1 MPKVIVDGIEVEVPQ
16 GATVL
21 QACEVAGKEIPRFC
35 YHERLSIAGN
45 CRMCL
50 VEMEKSPKP
59 VASCAMPV
67 ADGQVIYTNTE
78 MVKKARQGVMEFLL
92 INHPLDCP
100 ICDQGGECDL
110 QDQSMKY
117 GVDKSRYELNK
128 RSVKEKYMGPL
139 IKTVMTRCIHCTRC
153 VRFAEEIAGV
163 PEIGAIN
170 RGENMEITTYLEKTL
185 DSELS
190 ANVIDL
196 CPVGAL
202 TSKPYAFEA
211 RPWELTKTESIDV
224 MDAVGS
230 NIRVDTKGWEVKRI
244 LPRVNDEIN
253 EEWLSDKSRYA
264 CDGLLKNRLDT
275 PFIKINGKLQAC
287 SWDEAF
293 KFISDNIR
301 GLTGDKVFGAVGDLV
316 DVETMYMF
324 KKFFKDVLS
333 SDNIDF
339 RPTNYFIDPSHKANY
354 LFNTSISRLEEAD
367 LVVLVGTNPRLE
379 ATILNARIRKAY
391 LARKTKVYSIGDVG
405 DLTYPHENV
414 GSSFSALGEIL
425 AKNGKIYNSLKSAKK
440 PVFIIGESGL
450 GSNGEYVLET
460 VKKILKDNNF
470 LNNDWNGLNILHQNA
485 SSVGAIYLN
494 LLKSN
499 FLDKLNDDTL
509 KAVYLLGADQIKVKP
524 VNKFIIYQGSHGGFN
539 SKIADVI
546 LPGAAYTEKQGL
558 YVNTEGR
565 VQDAN
570 KASFP
575 PGNAKE
581 DWKILRAL
589 SDIFKKTIDIN
600 SHQILRE
607 NLFKDYPIFKEV
619 DELPKFEIDSLT
631 FKNVTPVNGN
641 IKIADFD
648 FYFSNIIAASS
659 KTMDECKKAKQIL
672 QRTGTDN

>member
-1 MPKVIVDGIEVEVPQ
+1 
-16 GATVL
+16 
-21 QACEVAGKEIPRFC
+21 
-35 YHERLSIAGN
+35 
-45 CRMCL
+45 
-50 VEMEKSPKP
+50 
-59 VASCAMPV
+59 
-67 ADGQVIYTNTE
+67 
-78 MVKKARQGVMEFLL
+78 
-92 INHPLDCP
+92 
-100 ICDQGGECDL
+100 
-110 QDQSMKY
+110 
-117 GVDKSRYELNK
+117 
-128 RSVKEKYMGPL
+128 
-139 IKTVMTRCIHCTRC
+139 
-153 VRFAEEIAGV
+153 
-163 PEIGAIN
+163 
-170 RGENMEITTYLEKTL
+170 
-185 DSELS
+185 
-190 ANVIDL
+190 
-196 CPVGAL
+196 
-202 TSKPYAFEA
+202 
-211 RPWELTKTESIDV
+211 
-224 MDAVGS
+224 
-230 NIRVDTKGWEVKRI
+230 
-244 LPRVNDEIN
+244 
-253 EEWLSDKSRYA
+253 
-264 CDGLLKNRLDT
+264 
-275 PFIKINGKLQAC
+275 
-287 SWDEAF
+287 
-293 KFISDNIR
+293 
-301 GLTGDKVFGAVGDLV
+301 
-316 DVETMYMF
+316 MF

-339 RPTNYFIDPSHKANY
+339 RPTNYVIDPTHKANY

-440 PVFIIGESGL
+440 PAFIIGESGL

-619 DELPKFEIDSLT
+619 DELPKSEIDSLT

-672 QRTGTDN
+672 QKTGTDN

>member
-1 MPKVIVDGIEVEVPQ
+1 
-16 GATVL
+16 
-21 QACEVAGKEIPRFC
+21 
-35 YHERLSIAGN
+35 
-45 CRMCL
+45 
-50 VEMEKSPKP
+50 
-59 VASCAMPV
+59 
-67 ADGQVIYTNTE
+67 
-78 MVKKARQGVMEFLL
+78 
-92 INHPLDCP
+92 
-100 ICDQGGECDL
+100 
-110 QDQSMKY
+110 
-117 GVDKSRYELNK
+117 
-128 RSVKEKYMGPL
+128 
-139 IKTVMTRCIHCTRC
+139 
-153 VRFAEEIAGV
+153 
-163 PEIGAIN
+163 
-170 RGENMEITTYLEKTL
+170 
-185 DSELS
+185 
-190 ANVIDL
+190 
-196 CPVGAL
+196 
-202 TSKPYAFEA
+202 
-211 RPWELTKTESIDV
+211 
-224 MDAVGS
+224 
-230 NIRVDTKGWEVKRI
+230 
-244 LPRVNDEIN
+244 
-253 EEWLSDKSRYA
+253 
-264 CDGLLKNRLDT
+264 
-275 PFIKINGKLQAC
+275 
-287 SWDEAF
+287 
-293 KFISDNIR
+293 
-301 GLTGDKVFGAVGDLV
+301 
-316 DVETMYMF
+316 MF

-339 RPTNYFIDPSHKANY
+339 RSKNYFIDPSHKANY

-391 LARKTKVYSIGDVG
+391 LARKAKVYSIGDVG
-405 DLTYPHENV
+405 NLTYPHENV
-414 GSSFSALGEIL
+414 GSSLSAIGDIL

-440 PVFIIGESGL
+440 PVFII
-450 GSNGEYVLET
+450 
-460 VKKILKDNNF
+460 DNNF

-499 FLDKLNDDTL
+499 FLDNLNDDTL
-509 KAVYLLGADQIKVKP
+509 KVVYLLGADQIKIKP
-524 VNKFIIYQGSHGGFN
+524 INKFIIYQGTHGGLN

-565 VQDAN
+565 VQNAN

-619 DELPKFEIDSLT
+619 DELPKSAIDNLI
-631 FKNVTPVNGN
+631 FKNVTPINGN

-672 QRTGTDN
+672 QKTGTDN

>member
-1 MPKVIVDGIEVEVPQ
+1 
-16 GATVL
+16 
-21 QACEVAGKEIPRFC
+21 
-35 YHERLSIAGN
+35 
-45 CRMCL
+45 
-50 VEMEKSPKP
+50 
-59 VASCAMPV
+59 
-67 ADGQVIYTNTE
+67 
-78 MVKKARQGVMEFLL
+78 
-92 INHPLDCP
+92 
-100 ICDQGGECDL
+100 
-110 QDQSMKY
+110 
-117 GVDKSRYELNK
+117 
-128 RSVKEKYMGPL
+128 
-139 IKTVMTRCIHCTRC
+139 
-153 VRFAEEIAGV
+153 
-163 PEIGAIN
+163 
-170 RGENMEITTYLEKTL
+170 
-185 DSELS
+185 LS

-264 CDGLLKNRLDT
+264 CDGLLRNRLDT

-301 GLTGDKVFGAVGDLV
+301 GLTGDKFFGAVGDLV

-324 KKFFKDVLS
+324 KRFFKDVLS

-339 RPTNYFIDPSHKANY
+339 RSTNYFIDPSHKANY

-379 ATILNARIRKAY
+379 ATIINARIRKAY

-440 PVFIIGESGL
+440 PVFIIGECGL
-450 GSNGEYVLET
+450 SSNGEYVLET

-524 VNKFIIYQGSHGGFN
+524 VNKFIIYQGSHGGLN

-589 SDIFKKTIDIN
+589 SDEFKKTIDIN
-600 SHQILRE
+600 THQILRE

-619 DELPKFEIDSLT
+619 DQLPKSTIDSLT
-631 FKNVTPVNGN
+631 FKNVTPINGN
-641 IKIADFD
+641 IKITDFD

-672 QRTGTDN
+672 QMTGTDN

>member
-1 MPKVIVDGIEVEVPQ
+1 MVKVKVDGIEVEIQQ

-21 QACEVAGKEIPRFC
+21 QACELAGKEIPRFC

-50 VEMEKSPKP
+50 VEIEKSPKP
-59 VASCAMPV
+59 IASCAMPV

-78 MVKKARQGVMEFLL
+78 MVKKAREGVMEFLL

-153 VRFAEEIAGV
+153 IRFASEVAGV
-163 PEIGAIN
+163 PDLGAIN
-170 RGENMEITTYLEKTL
+170 RGENTEITTYLEKTL

-244 LPRVNDEIN
+244 LPRINDDIN
-253 EEWLSDKSRYA
+253 EEWISDKTRYA

-287 SWDEAF
+287 SWDDAF
-293 KFISDNIR
+293 KFISVNTKGLSGDNVY
-301 GLTGDKVFGAVGDLV
+301 GVVGDLV

-324 KKFFKDVLS
+324 KRFFNDVLS

-339 RPTNYFIDPSHKANY
+339 RQTNYFIDPSHKANY
-354 LFNTSISRLEEAD
+354 LFNTSIARIEEAD
-367 LVVLVGTNPRLE
+367 LVVLVGSNPRLE
-379 ATILNARIRKAY
+379 ATILNVRIRKAY
-391 LARKTKVYSIGDVG
+391 LTRKTKVYSIGDVG

-414 GSSFSALGEIL
+414 GSSFSAIGEIL
-425 AKNGKIYNSLKSAKK
+425 AKNGKIYNSLKLAKK
-440 PVFIIGESGL
+440 PIFIIGESGL
-450 GSNGEYVLET
+450 SSNGEYVLET
-460 VKKILKDNNF
+460 IKKILKDNNF
-470 LNNDWNGLNILHQNA
+470 LNNNWNGLNVLHQNA
-485 SSVGAIYLN
+485 ASVGAIYLN

-499 FLDKLNDDTL
+499 FLDKLNDDNF
-509 KAVYLLGADQIKVKP
+509 KIVYLLGADQIRINNK
-524 VNKFIIYQGSHGGFN
+524 NKFIIYQGSHGGLN
-539 SKIADVI
+539 SKSADVI

-589 SDIFKKTIDIN
+589 SDVFKKTIDIN

-607 NLFKDYPIFKEV
+607 NLFKEYPIFKEL
-619 DELPKFEIDSLT
+619 DELPKSSIESLT
-631 FKNVTPVNGN
+631 FKNVTPINGN
-641 IKIADFD
+641 IKMADFD

-672 QRTGTDN
+672 QKTGTDN